1 MEFLDFALKKLSEA
15 GYRLTNQ
22 RKLVLAELTAEA
34 KPVNAYVI
42 AERVS
47 AKGEKVDVSTVYR
60 MLAVFQELGL
70 VHLVQQ
76 GFVRCIEFE
85 CENDKHCHHHFV
97 CKDCGDASELHVEDK
112 KFINELRKKFLNLE
126 IQEHHFEFLGLCGNC
141 KS

>member
-1 MEFLDFALKKLSEA
+1 MFFLDFALKKLSEA

-47 AKGEKVDVSTVYR
+47 AKGERVDVSTVYR
-60 MLAVFQELGL
+60 MLSVFKELGL
-70 VHLVQQ
+70 VHLVSQ

-97 CKDCGDASELHVEDK
+97 CKDCGDASELHFEDKNFVEDLKK
-112 KFINELRKKFLNLE
+112 KFVNLE
-126 IQEHHFEFLGLCGNC
+126 ILEHSFEFSGLCGNC